1 VFKPFIFQKKEII
14 MNTSQKIALITGASG
29 GIGKALAEQLAQ
41 GGYHLILAARSADK
55 LQALAAELSK
65 KHNINALAIAA
76 DLQTPEGAAQ
86 LHAQVQ
92 ARGVR
97 ISALVNNA
105 GYGLYGQFKDSA
117 LDDELKMMQ
126 LNMTALV
133 TLSKLFM
140 PDLIAARGKL
150 LNVASTAAFQPGPYM
165 AVYYATKSFVLSF
178 SEAIA
183 AELADTG
190 VSVTALCPGPTASGF
205 QDKAA
210 MHDSALVKGKRLP
223 SAEEVAAAGYKAMQR
238 GQRVYI
244 SGVMNWLMAQS
255 IRFTPRRMVTW
266 LVQQM
271 SKPV

>member
-1 VFKPFIFQKKEII
+1 MSNSTTLNKPL
-14 MNTSQKIALITGASG
+14 ALITGASG
-29 GIGKALAEQLAQ
+29 GIGKELATQLARDGHDVILVARNVAKLQ
-41 GGYHLILAARSADK
+41 ELAAQLTKQYGAK
-55 LQALAAELSK
+55 A
-65 KHNINALAIAA
+65 HVIAA
-76 DLQTPEGAAQ
+76 DLEAADGAAQ
-86 LHAQVQ
+86 LHQEVKS
-92 ARGVR
+92 RGLR

-105 GYGLYGQFKDSA
+105 GYGLYGEFKDSK

-140 PDLIAARGKL
+140 PDLLATRGKL
-150 LNVASTAAFQPGPYM
+150 MNVASTAAFQPGPYM

-183 AELADTG
+183 AELAGTG

-223 SAEEVAAAGYKAMQR
+223 SAAEVAAVGYKAMKR

-244 SGVMNWLMAQS
+244 PGVMNWLMAQS
-255 IRFTPRRMVTW
+255 PRFTPRNMVTW
-266 LVQQM
+266 LVKTM
-271 SKPV
+271 SRPV